1 MHMPL
6 ALLVLL
12 SAAVGFLTGRRLTI
26 VLSVGVVAMFYVGLT
41 SGWWGDG
48 VGDGWQYAMVIAMA
62 IGAAITAVAVGAA
75 RAVRR

>member
-12 SAAVGFLTGRRLTI
+12 SAAVGVLTGRWLAI
-26 VLSVGVVAMFYVGLT
+26 VLSVGVVAMFYVGLK

-48 VGDGWQYAMVIAMA
+48 AGDGWQYAMVIAMA
-62 IGAAITAVAVGAA
+62 IGAAITAVAVGVA